1 MNNQWEIGN
10 RKSSNCPGKYF
21 LYFRM
26 KYFLLLEK
34 LVTEVVRHI
43 VIWKLKET
51 DPGQKFRIL
60 EEFRSRLLA
69 LKNEIPG
76 ITGMEVKF
84 NAEKASASN
93 DDIVLIAD
101 FTDWKAL
108 NDYQVHPAHQNLVS
122 WVSAVRISR
131 SAIDYEI

>member
-1 MNNQWEIGN
+1 
-10 RKSSNCPGKYF
+10 
-21 LYFRM
+21 M
-26 KYFLLLEK
+26 KYFLLLKK
-34 LVTEVVRHI
+34 LITEVVRHI

-51 DPGQKFRIL
+51 DPGQKSRIL
-60 EEFRSRLLA
+60 EEFRSRLLE

-84 NAEKASASN
+84 NAEKAFTSN

-101 FTDWKAL
+101 FTGWKAL
-108 NDYQVHPAHQNLVS
+108 NAYQVHPAHQSLVS